1 MGELFPN
8 QSYGRVIYKHINL
21 PLYQTDEF
29 NFFRC
34 ISFNKSFYGKT
45 VSVLH
50 AGNLREGT
58 AENRYALLFG
68 NRKVSYW
75 ADSLQ
80 TARAEIKYHNP
91 GNNLISFWAYD
102 DATSTFPM
110 LDNNE
115 KLIIVDGREIG
126 FFDILHRFES
136 QEELSIEDKSIL
148 GKIWENEPDCLAYES
163 KRRTGGMNFLFFE
176 KGFQKLALR
185 EVSLRLGDFPGRNR
199 ACIACA
205 ISSDYMPCIDN
216 YGCCFESIARVR
228 KDEGYLYSDEYIR
241 RRKNYDASR
250 RKFYEA

>member
-8 QSYGRVIYKHINL
+8 QNYGRVIYKHINL

-68 NRKVSYW
+68 NRKLSYW

-115 KLIIVDGREIG
+115 KLIIVDSREIG
-126 FFDILHRFES
+126 FSDITWNTRVAEIGYWVKKSERGQGVISAVLPEIEKFGF
-136 QEELSIEDKSIL
+136 EELGFRKLVITSDV
-148 GKIWENEPDCLAYES
+148 EN
-163 KRRTGGMNFLFFE
+163 K
-176 KGFQKLALR
+176 
-185 EVSLRLGDFPGRNR
+185 
-199 ACIACA
+199 
-205 ISSDYMPCIDN
+205 
-216 YGCCFESIARVR
+216 
-228 KDEGYLYSDEYIR
+228 
-241 RRKNYDASR
+241 ASR
-250 RKFYEA
+250 AVAEKFNYVQEGILRAEGVWPNGSVRDKIRYSKLKINSCCTRKWFILRNGWNLHCSNI